1 VQIWHPVVIAS
12 QILLLCINSENLSTR
27 HIYPVLQSFSLLE
40 MMTHDTKYIELV
52 EMIREEHGTL

>member
-12 QILLLCINSENLSTR
+12 YILLLCINSDNLSTR

-40 MMTHDTKYIELV
+40 MMTQDIKYDV
-52 EMIREEHGTL
+52 EYLSVS